1 MVNTE
6 TKVRKAT
13 KKDIPQLVELWKKF
27 IKHHQRLSPK
37 TRFYMSMVKN
47 ADRKWVRYVKA
58 KKLGKRNAMM
68 FVAVK
73 GKKLIGYAT
82 GNLEKN
88 KPVYKLKSY
97 GVFGSFFVVPE
108 QRGKG
113 VGNLLRHAV
122 FEWFKSKKLK
132 HVEIVVMVGNKKTKK
147 IYEHWGFKD
156 YEIKMRRKL

>member
-1 MVNTE
+1 MVNLE

-27 IKHHQRLSPK
+27 IKHHQRLSP
-37 TRFYMSMVKN
+37 FYMNMVKD
-47 ADRKWVRYVKA
+47 ADRNWVRYVKA
-58 KKLGKRNAMM
+58 KKLGKSNAVM

-88 KPVYKLKSY
+88 RPIYKLKSY
-97 GVFGSFFVVPE
+97 GVLGSLFVVPE

-122 FEWFKSKKLK
+122 FEWFESKKLK
-132 HVEIVVMVGNKKTKK
+132 HVEIGVMAGNKETKK